1 MDDLERLALGCLL
14 PGFDGTVAP
23 EWVRRRIADGLG
35 GVVLYARNVRTPE
48 QVASLTAQL
57 RADGADL
64 VVATDEEGG
73 DVTRLEAATG
83 SSYPGN
89 LALGRVSEVRLT
101 QAVAEAIA
109 GDLRAAGI
117 DLDLAPVADVNS
129 NPNNPVIGA
138 RSFGAEP
145 ELVARHVRAFVDGLQ
160 SRGVAAC
167 AKHFPGHGATSVDS
181 HESLPTIADAASA
194 QAALVPFRAAIAADV
209 QAIMTAHIVVP
220 ASDGTPATLSRRI
233 LTGLLREELG
243 FTGCIVTDGM
253 DMGAISRTVGT
264 DAGTVMALA
273 AGADAICTGGWF
285 TDESVVDRL
294 QRAIMEAVREG
305 QLPEARLRE
314 AAGRVQTLAIWVPPA
329 PAMPQRGAGLRAARR
344 AVWADGAARIGS
356 APLVLE
362 LGPPPLQAAGAV
374 PWGLGDLLAQ
384 RDPAVTVLR
393 VSGPSVDVH
402 EIVRQSA
409 RRPLVIVVRDLHR
422 HPWAAA
428 ATEAILDRRSDAVIV
443 EMGIPVSR
451 PAAAAAYVTTY
462 GAGRVNGMAAVELL
476 TGASTEQPHGETD
489 ALGRLATR
497 ELLALM
503 HAEDVRAVQ
512 VVGQSLDRI
521 AEAVERIADRVRAGG
536 RLHYFGAGTSG
547 RLAALDA
554 LECPATFGL
563 GDDVVIA
570 HLAGEG
576 AAEDDSELGRADAV
590 QAGLRP
596 VDAVVGVSASGQTP
610 YVLAAMDQARRD
622 GALSVA
628 LVSVPGSELARA
640 ADVAIEVAT
649 GPEVVAGSTRLKAGT
664 AQKTVLNMLST
675 GVFARLGHVYRGR
688 MVDVVP
694 QNEKLRRRA
703 RAMIA
708 DLTGAAPAAVER
720 ALEQADGSAKLAI
733 LMLQAGLSAE
743 AARMALTRMGG
754 DLALALEDL
763 ER

>member
-23 EWVRRRIADGLG
+23 EWVRRRVAEGLG
-35 GVVLYARNVRTPE
+35 GVVLYGRNVRTPE

-57 RADGADL
+57 RADRADL
-64 VVATDEEGG
+64 VVAIDEEGG
-73 DVTRLEAATG
+73 DVTRLEASTG

-89 LALGRVSEVRLT
+89 LALGQVDDVALT
-101 QAVAEAIA
+101 RAVAEAIA

-117 DLDLAPVADVNS
+117 GLDLAPVADVNS
-129 NPNNPVIGA
+129 NPNNPVIGV

-167 AKHFPGHGATSVDS
+167 AKHFPGHGDTAVDS
-181 HESLPTIADAASA
+181 HESLPTVTDAASA
-194 QAALVPFRAAIAADV
+194 VAALVPFRAAIAARV
-209 QAIMTAHIVVP
+209 QAIMTAHILVP
-220 ASDGTPATLSRRI
+220 ADDLPATLSRRI
-233 LTGLLREELG
+233 LTGLLRQDLG
-243 FTGCIVTDGM
+243 FTGCIITDGM

-264 DAGTVMALA
+264 EEGTVLALA

-285 TDESVVDRL
+285 ADESVVDRL
-294 QRAIMEAVREG
+294 QRAIVRAVHDGR
-305 QLPEARLRE
+305 LSEARLRE
-314 AAGRVQTLAIWVPPA
+314 AARRTRELVPRGAPA
-329 PAMPQRGAGLRAARR
+329 PPPTDRGVGLSAARR
-344 AVWADGAARIGS
+344 AVHAEGNVRIGL
-356 APLVLE
+356 APVVVE
-362 LGPPPLQAAGAV
+362 LSPAPLQAAGAV

-393 VSGPSVDVH
+393 VSDPSVDVH
-402 EIVRQSA
+402 EIVRQSL

-422 HPWAAA
+422 HPWAAL

-443 EMGIPVSR
+443 EMGTPVSR

-554 LECPATFGL
+554 HECPATFGL

-570 HLAGEG
+570 HVAGEG

-720 ALEQADGSAKLAI
+720 ALEEAEGSAKLAI

-754 DLALALEDL
+754 DLAMALEDL